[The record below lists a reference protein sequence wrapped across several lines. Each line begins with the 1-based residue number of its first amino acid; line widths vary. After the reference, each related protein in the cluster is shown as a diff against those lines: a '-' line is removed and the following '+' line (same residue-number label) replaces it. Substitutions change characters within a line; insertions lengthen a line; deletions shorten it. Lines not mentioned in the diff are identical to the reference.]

1 MKICLVSNLYPP
13 VVQGG
18 AEIYV
23 GRLAIALAAEHQVVV
38 ITSEPGFHP
47 GPRRE
52 VTPEGIVVYRLAPLN
67 VAHLTRLPHQF
78 LAQAA
83 FRAIDFYHPQ
93 VATAVSEIMR
103 RERPDVVHLHNWVG
117 LSLAALLSSVPSSAP
132 HIPVAMAPQA
142 YGFLWPAASI
152 RHPDGHAG
160 APDLPCRLLAN
171 LNRRLVHRIGLV

>member
-52 VTPEGIVVYRLAPLN
+52 VTPEGIVVYRRAALN
-67 VAHLTRLPHQF
+67 LSHLTRLPRQL

-93 VATAVSEIMR
+93 
-103 RERPDVVHLHNWVG
+103 G
-117 LSLAALLSSVPSSAP
+117 AA
-132 HIPVAMAPQA
+132 
-142 YGFLWPAASI
+142 AASQ
-152 RHPDGHAG
+152 D
-160 APDLPCRLLAN
+160 
-171 LNRRLVHRIGLV
+171 